1 MSTPLFSV
9 LIANYNNG
17 RYLLDAVKSIQEQ
30 TYDHW
35 EIIIVDD
42 GSTDNSDQVYG
53 TLSGNPRIH
62 VFRNDRNRGVGYTKR
77 RCVALAQGEICGFLD
92 PDDLLAADD
101 ALQLMVQAHLA
112 HPDAS
117 MVDSGYTITD
127 ENLVVIDER
136 MGIPLPGMSILEA
149 CSWPFRPFISFKKKK
164 YELTTGIDPF
174 LRLAEDYDLYYKLE
188 EVGET
193 AHVDK
198 LLYHYRHH
206 TNSIS
211 LNSSVFKARA
221 WHTYACVEAM
231 KRRGLTD
238 EKLML
243 FPMED
248 ALRVEYLKATDH
260 MKTTK
265 TYRVG
270 EAVLRPLKWVR
281 LLLGIKKS
289 MS

>member
-1 MSTPLFSV
+1 MSAPLFSV

-17 RYLLDAVKSIQEQ
+17 RYLMDAIKSIQEQ

-42 GSTDNSDQVYG
+42 GSTDNSDQIYG
-53 TLSGNPRIH
+53 ALSGDPRIN
-62 VFRNDRNRGVGYTKR
+62 VFRNEKNQGVGYTKR
-77 RCVALAQGEICGFLD
+77 RCVALAQGDICGFLD
-92 PDDLLAADD
+92 PDDLLAAED
-101 ALQLMVQAHLA
+101 ALQLMVQAHQD
-112 HPDAS
+112 HPNAS
-117 MVDSGYTITD
+117 MVDSGYIITD
-127 ENLVVIDER
+127 ENLVVIAER
-136 MGIPLPGMSILEA
+136 MGIPLQGKSLLEA
-149 CSWPFRPFISFKKKK
+149 CSWPFRPFISFKKEK
-164 YELTTGIDPF
+164 YDLTAGIDPL
-174 LRLAEDYDLYYKLE
+174 LRLAEDYDLFYKLE
-188 EVGET
+188 EVGDT

-198 LLYHYRHH
+198 LLYLYRQH

-211 LNSSVFKARA
+211 LNDGAYKARA

-243 FPMED
+243 FPIED
-248 ALRVEYLKATDH
+248 AMRREYKKASEH
-260 MKTTK
+260 MKGTK

-281 LLLGIKKS
+281 RLLGVEKS